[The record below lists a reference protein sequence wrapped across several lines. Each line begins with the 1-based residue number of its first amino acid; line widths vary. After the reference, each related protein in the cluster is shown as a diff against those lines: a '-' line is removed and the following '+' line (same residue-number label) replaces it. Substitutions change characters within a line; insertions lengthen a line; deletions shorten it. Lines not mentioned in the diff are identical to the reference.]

1 MQTLL
6 HGRLPAPA
14 LNQNNMQNPFSIR
27 RLAFARGT
35 TRTPSLLSA
44 ALLASAGL
52 SLSTLSTPGWAQ
64 AAATDAVTL
73 PAVSVTASA
82 ADAATQTDQ
91 VSAGALGSRK
101 QVDTPFSTHV
111 VSSEEADDLM
121 ASTANDLFQYDPAA
135 AVSSSNRVSENSMF
149 TVRGMHVDTLNGIKV
164 DGQSFPSWDTDL
176 PLEPFEQVQLL
187 KGLSGFMYGF
197 ASPGGIVNY
206 VLKRPT
212 DDPYRSISV
221 GYESAGVFSEKV
233 DLGGRFGNDNRFG
246 YRLNLLNEDGNRARP
261 ASSSGSRS

>member
-149 TVRGMHVDTLNGIKV
+149 TVRGMPVDTLNGIKV

-176 PLEPFEQVQLL
+176 PLEPFRCL
-187 KGLSGFMYGF
+187 
-197 ASPGGIVNY
+197 I
-206 VLKRPT
+206 
-212 DDPYRSISV
+212 
-221 GYESAGVFSEKV
+221 
-233 DLGGRFGNDNRFG
+233 
-246 YRLNLLNEDGNRARP
+246 RATRHCR
-261 ASSSGSRS
+261 ASSCG

>member
-1 MQTLL
+1 
-6 HGRLPAPA
+6 
-14 LNQNNMQNPFSIR
+14 
-27 RLAFARGT
+27 
-35 TRTPSLLSA
+35 
-44 ALLASAGL
+44 LASAGL
-52 SLSTLSTPGWAQ
+52 SLYKLSTPSWAQ
-64 AAATDAVTL
+64 AAAGDAVTL

-82 ADAATQTDQ
+82 ADAAMQIDK
-91 VSAGALGSRK
+91 VSAGALGSHE

-121 ASTANDLFQYDPAA
+121 ASTANDLFQYGPAA
-135 AVSSSNRVSENSMF
+135 FVSSSNRVSENSMF